1 MLKRLTVR
9 GENDRVLYQVRKMKY
24 LFDIG
29 HPAEFHCFKNTIRNL
44 IQKGHEVV
52 ITTRDK
58 DVTLKLLEKFGVSY
72 YCTGKNLPS
81 KLGKIYSLFRND
93 YRIFKIVKRF
103 KPDIIINFFSP
114 FAAHAGKL
122 LRKPVIGFHD
132 TEKAGVSIMLAKP
145 FTDVIVVPECY
156 KRKLPAGKTVTFRG
170 VFELAYLHPD
180 YFSPDPGVL
189 KILKVEKGEKF
200 VLLRFV
206 THSALHDT
214 GHKGMTLEMKRKVV
228 RELQKSAKVFISSEE
243 ELPRGL
249 KKFQIRVPP
258 EKLHDVLFYAALMFG
273 ESATIASE
281 SAVLGTP
288 AVFIDDK
295 GRGYTDELEEKYGLV
310 FNFSDHA
317 EDQQKALKKGTEL
330 LQTQHP
336 ERFWQAKRARLIE
349 DYIDV
354 TAFMTEFIESYNT
367 P

>member
-1 MLKRLTVR
+1 
-9 GENDRVLYQVRKMKY
+9 MKY

-44 IQKGHEVV
+44 IQKGHDAV
-52 ITTRDK
+52 ITARDK
-58 DVTLKLLEKFGVSY
+58 DVTLKLLEKFGVPY

-93 YRIFKIVKRF
+93 YRIFTIIKRF
-103 KPDIIINFFSP
+103 KPDIIVNFFSP

-122 LRKPVIGFHD
+122 LKKPVIGFHD
-132 TEKAGVSIMLAKP
+132 TEKAGASIRLAQP

-156 KRKLPAGKTVTFRG
+156 KRRLPAEKTVKFKG

-189 KILKVEKGEKF
+189 KLIQVEKGEKF

-214 GHKGMTLEMKRKVV
+214 GRKGMTLEMKRQVV
-228 RELQKSAKVFISSEE
+228 KELQKRARVFISSEE
-243 ELPRGL
+243 ELPPEL

-258 EKLHDVLFYAALMFG
+258 EKLHDVVFYAALIFG
-273 ESATIASE
+273 ESATMASE

-310 FNFSDHA
+310 FNFSDRA
-317 EDQQKALKKGTEL
+317 GGQRKTLKKGIEI
-330 LQTQHP
+330 LQAQDAAKL
-336 ERFWQAKRARLIE
+336 WQAKRVRLLD

-354 TAFMTEFIESYNT
+354 TAFMTEFIENYRRS
-367 P
+367 